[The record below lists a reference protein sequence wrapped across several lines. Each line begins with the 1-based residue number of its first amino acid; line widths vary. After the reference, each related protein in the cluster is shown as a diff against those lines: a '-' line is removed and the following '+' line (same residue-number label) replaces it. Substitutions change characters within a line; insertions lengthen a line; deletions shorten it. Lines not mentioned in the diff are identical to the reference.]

1 MGIINGMMRYRQVDE
16 IILYTILVIAGNGSH
31 LFQSEL
37 PEGIWSCGEVESYK
51 NEVIKAVYKR
61 RKGTGTADKGMSL
74 SSKGWRNYFLR
85 DNVL

>member
-16 IILYTILVIAGNGSH
+16 IILYTILVIAGNGSY

-61 RKGTGTADKGMSL
+61 RKGTGTADKGMSIL
-74 SSKGWRNYFLR
+74 KRLEKLFFER
-85 DNVL
+85 